1 MHPVKERKQRVSV
14 RAGQRYSMY
23 RELALTYE
31 GSSQDVSVRAPDVSI
46 YGMFIN
52 TAQRFP
58 EGAVLKVHFTLSKTN
73 YDVDVRVEVRY
84 CLTGV
89 GIGVEFI
96 DITPE
101 AQSMIEQEGES

>member
-14 RAGQRYSMY
+14 RSGQRYSMY

-31 GSSQDVSVRAPDVSI
+31 GSSENVPVRAPDVSI

-52 TAQRFP
+52 TAQSFP
-58 EGAVLKVHFTLSKTN
+58 EGAVVKVHFTLSKTN
-73 YDVDVRVEVRY
+73 YEVDIRAEVRY
-84 CLTGV
+84 CLPGV

-96 DITPE
+96 DVTPE
-101 AQSMIEQEGES
+101 AQSKIEQEGEI